1 MNRKTRINEAGR
13 TMIETIGYIM
23 VMITLTVTVAMAVN
37 SGYHKYECSVIQQQL
52 VDLKKVIMQRYAAD
66 GQYFNVKWDDLCA
79 AKAGPRT
86 LMPSRICE
94 ENDKGEEECRCA
106 FQKGMHQFDGPVQ
119 IGPADCKDGEDY
131 CETFFISFDELPADV
146 CAQLALKAWDVTEGS
161 DLERMDVNGKM
172 WGWGFSPIVKVEG
185 GKPLPAVV
193 KDVSEQCQEGYV
205 NKITWYY
212 N

>member
-1 MNRKTRINEAGR
+1 MSRKTGINEAGR

-23 VMITLTVTVAMAVN
+23 VMITLTVTVAMVVN

-79 AKAGPRT
+79 AKAGPRS

-94 ENDKGEEECRCA
+94 ENDEGEEECRCA
-106 FQKGMHQFDGPVQ
+106 FQKGIHQFDGR
-119 IGPADCKDGEDY
+119 
-131 CETFFISFDELPADV
+131 
-146 CAQLALKAWDVTEGS
+146 S
-161 DLERMDVNGKM
+161 DLERMEINGKK
-172 WGWGFSPIVKVEG
+172 WGWAFSPIVNSGG